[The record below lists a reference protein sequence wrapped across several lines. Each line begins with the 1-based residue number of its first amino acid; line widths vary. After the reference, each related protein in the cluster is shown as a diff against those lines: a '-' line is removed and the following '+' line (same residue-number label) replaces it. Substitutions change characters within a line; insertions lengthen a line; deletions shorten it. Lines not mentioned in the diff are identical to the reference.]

1 MMMIILVG
9 KHANQ
14 AVNSSRRRQCVKSS
28 PTRHLIGGN
37 IHPHHHHPPEDSYD
51 FDEFKDDEEEET
63 RGDQSVL
70 KYHISLLAEKIAAA
84 AWVQKILLLF
94 HSRFDFEQIDDKH
107 PSDAHGRIWRS
118 RL

>member
-1 MMMIILVG
+1 MITMMIILVG

-37 IHPHHHHPPEDSYD
+37 IHPHHHHLHEDSYHYNQS
-51 FDEFKDDEEEET
+51 KDDEET

-70 KYHISLLAEKIAAA
+70 KYHISLAEKIAAA